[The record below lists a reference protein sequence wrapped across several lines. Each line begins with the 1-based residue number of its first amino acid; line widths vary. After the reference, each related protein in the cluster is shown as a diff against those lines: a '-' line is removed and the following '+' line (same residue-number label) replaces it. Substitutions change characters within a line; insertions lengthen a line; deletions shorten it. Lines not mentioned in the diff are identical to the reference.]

1 MKSREFRRLLLV
13 GLVLAGLLSVV
24 PAAFAAASGA
34 DRLRESGAAQMEG
47 LLQHYIDFN
56 GATPAF
62 TDYGDGLYSLS
73 ITLDAAT
80 RERMLAAVD
89 EDGATD
95 KRAPVSLTFL
105 AAGQSLSAP
114 SDPTD
119 LSHAALSSTN
129 LVYNYWV
136 VVVNLGT
143 QNVTKATS
151 FKLSGTGLTF
161 NRSFSIPYNANGIWV
176 AWYNPAASVRNPGF
190 YTYVGGVSGFGTF
203 TTHTL
208 AVNP

>member
-1 MKSREFRRLLLV
+1 MKSREFRRSLVVGLALV
-13 GLVLAGLLSVV
+13 GLLVVV
-24 PAAFAAASGA
+24 PAFAAGGGA
-34 DRLRESGAAQMEG
+34 DRLRESGAAQIEG
-47 LLQHYIDFN
+47 LLQQYMDFN
-56 GATPAF
+56 GATPTF
-62 TDYGDGLYSLS
+62 TEYGDGLYSLS
-73 ITLDAAT
+73 IALDAAT

-89 EDGATD
+89 SAGVGD

-105 AAGQSLSAP
+105 AAGQSLSTP
-114 SDPTD
+114 SNPAA
-119 LSHAALSSTN
+119 LIHAALSNTT

-136 VVVNLGT
+136 VVVNLGS

-151 FKLSGTGLTF
+151 FKLTGPGLTF

-190 YTYVGGVSGFGTF
+190 YTYVGSVSGLGTF
-203 TTHTL
+203 TTHTF